1 MMDVVLNWDLCLKV
15 SSRDDV
21 GIIRMFPM
29 EPHFSNRHLEIINRY
44 LPGTTEYRTRTEAL
58 NRRLSNKE

>member
-21 GIIRMFPM
+21 GIIRKFTM
-29 EPHFSNRHLEIINRY
+29 ESTSSVFIQKSPIDICPEPQTIEQGLT
-44 LPGTTEYRTRTEAL
+44 P
-58 NRRLSNKE
+58 